1 MQKDADFESIAE
13 QIPNVARE
21 ADSAGILALV
31 ELVAAAAVTCE
42 DKEVFLT
49 KIMDLEEES
58 RGELQGIL
66 EDVLGR
72 LTGFDDEGE
81 EEDDDDSVEFEG
93 ENGESMTSPQNL
105 FASHDDGELA
115 KERDEL
121 RTALNDC
128 RRQLAAAH
136 TEAKLRDEDNESEQ
150 KKLRGMVDDL
160 RSRLTKAE
168 EDLTNEEQGAMK
180 INRELKECMTKNR
193 DLEEKNA
200 SLADELDVEK
210 SKASKLPKLEASLA
224 AYRKKL
230 EGMGAMDQD
239 VTSLQVQTEGYLQK
253 IIALENE
260 NKKLPALQKSLE
272 EAQNQAKKLEARYNE
287 VDESLKAK
295 DAELAAAKS
304 ASAAAENAKKLY
316 QEELSELRAQQES
329 ATEIGSPMAALSLG
343 NDGLSEARE
352 NAMRLEIENSSLK
365 TKIEQLEAAASAAAT
380 EGPGDAAALEAKD
393 AEIAKLQQE
402 KEKLELYTKKTLQKF
417 QEKYLVALH
426 DCKSKL
432 KEKHDKI
439 EALEMRSANEK
450 VAQKRE
456 EKLISSAIFEL
467 GLGMMQQQLGVRR

>member
-1 MQKDADFESIAE
+1 LQKDADFESIAE

-93 ENGESMTSPQNL
+93 ENGESMTSPRNL

-304 ASAAAENAKKLY
+304 ASAAAENRK
-316 QEELSELRAQQES
+316 
-329 ATEIGSPMAALSLG
+329 
-343 NDGLSEARE
+343 
-352 NAMRLEIENSSLK
+352 
-365 TKIEQLEAAASAAAT
+365 
-380 EGPGDAAALEAKD
+380 
-393 AEIAKLQQE
+393 
-402 KEKLELYTKKTLQKF
+402 
-417 QEKYLVALH
+417 
-426 DCKSKL
+426 
-432 KEKHDKI
+432 
-439 EALEMRSANEK
+439 
-450 VAQKRE
+450 
-456 EKLISSAIFEL
+456 
-467 GLGMMQQQLGVRR
+467 